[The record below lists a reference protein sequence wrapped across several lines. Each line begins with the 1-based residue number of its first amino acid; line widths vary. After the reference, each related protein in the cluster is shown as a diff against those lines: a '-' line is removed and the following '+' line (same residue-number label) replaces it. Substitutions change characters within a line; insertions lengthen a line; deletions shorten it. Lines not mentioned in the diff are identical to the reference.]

1 MRARVALDDEP
12 AVAAR
17 RMEPQLAVQP
27 GGVVAQ
33 IHVVV
38 ERSIG
43 RVGLWTLRHGI
54 AVMDEFVV
62 AAGSAMGAVDTH
74 QCRLGCGPWP
84 FSSMTRPA
92 AKRQTTSVA
101 PQALQLFNGDFI
113 NRQARH
119 FAERLR
125 REAEGEAAQIELAY
139 RLALARRPTAAE
151 RDAMSSFLRTGSL
164 EEMSRVILN
173 LNEFAYAN

>member
-1 MRARVALDDEP
+1 VLD
-12 AVAAR
+12 
-17 RMEPQLAVQP
+17 LC
-27 GGVVAQ
+27 
-33 IHVVV
+33 
-38 ERSIG
+38 
-43 RVGLWTLRHGI
+43 
-54 AVMDEFVV
+54 
-62 AAGSAMGAVDTH
+62 DT
-74 QCRLGCGPWP
+74 
-84 FSSMTRPA
+84 TRPA

>member
-1 MRARVALDDEP
+1 VSGRLNTQVYGDFVYPKMQKEALEGSSDPEKIWKPYDEDKASRRAIYYIVKRSLMVPLMEVLD
-12 AVAAR
+12 
-17 RMEPQLAVQP
+17 LC
-27 GGVVAQ
+27 
-33 IHVVV
+33 
-38 ERSIG
+38 
-43 RVGLWTLRHGI
+43 
-54 AVMDEFVV
+54 
-62 AAGSAMGAVDTH
+62 DT
-74 QCRLGCGPWP
+74 
-84 FSSMTRPA
+84 TRPA

>member
-1 MRARVALDDEP
+1 MQKEALEGSSDPGKIWKPFDEEKASRRAIYYIVKRSLMVPLMEVLD
-12 AVAAR
+12 
-17 RMEPQLAVQP
+17 LC
-27 GGVVAQ
+27 
-33 IHVVV
+33 
-38 ERSIG
+38 
-43 RVGLWTLRHGI
+43 
-54 AVMDEFVV
+54 
-62 AAGSAMGAVDTH
+62 DT
-74 QCRLGCGPWP
+74 
-84 FSSMTRPA
+84 TRPA